1 LTLNRPENRN
11 ALAGELINELI
22 ITFNEGEVNNEVDV
36 VVLRSRGDK
45 AFCTGADLKELKNS
59 I

>member
-11 ALAGELINELI
+11 ALDGELINELI

-45 AFCTGADLKELKNS
+45 AFCAGCWP
-59 I
+59 